1 MSRMI
6 TAATAIGTA
15 IGGNE
20 LLTRNITIDYVG
32 VPANVLVACIFGTF
46 AGFGFSDRL
55 DSIPRKRQVQLFI
68 GCVLMGCA
76 FAGMTDWLVD
86 ALTDMEVKRG
96 ALASIGA
103 ILSCMMPTLIPEI
116 IKRIGPWL
124 DKIPFLK
131 LTKQDDAP

>member
-1 MSRMI
+1 MSRFI
-6 TAATAIGTA
+6 TAAASIGTA

-55 DSIPRKRQVQLFI
+55 DSIPRRRQVQLFI

-76 FAGMTDWLVD
+76 FTGTVDWLVGE
-86 ALTDMEVKRG
+86 LTDMEVKPG
-96 ALASIGA
+96 VLASMGA
-103 ILSCMMPTLIPEI
+103 ILSCVMPTLIPEI
-116 IKRIGPWL
+116 LKRLGPWL
-124 DKIPFLK
+124 DRIPFLK
-131 LTKQDDAP
+131 PKQDDAP